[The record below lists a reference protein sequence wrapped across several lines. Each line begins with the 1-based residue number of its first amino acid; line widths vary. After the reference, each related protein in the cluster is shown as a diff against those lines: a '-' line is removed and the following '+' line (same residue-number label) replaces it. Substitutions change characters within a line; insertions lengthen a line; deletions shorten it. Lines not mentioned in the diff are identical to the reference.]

1 MLKKRSAFHQVPR
14 ALAHTKIQSVASGF
28 PAHREDRFWTYED
41 PISIRFKASNA
52 SHQHLGGVMIWEEKI
67 YSKNVPGNIEFH
79 RRRLS
84 AFREQV
90 STGNPILTRW
100 AASNIFRKR
109 TSVARIARGAG
120 VSVHS

>member
-52 SHQHLGGVMIWEEKI
+52 SHQHLGGVMIWELSGDTADAELLKI
-67 YSKNVPGNIEFH
+67 AYRSLHDPLEE
-79 RRRLS
+79 R
-84 AFREQV
+84 
-90 STGNPILTRW
+90 
-100 AASNIFRKR
+100 IFKERTRKR
-109 TSVARIARGAG
+109 PLGNG
-120 VSVHS
+120 VPIPRK